1 MYYRQGTAP
10 QLSPVGRLSWCSAR
24 DRPSNRLCGHTEAA
38 FKPCRSFQALRIR
51 TRKVEVPEKKPGPV
65 AEPVFEVEASA
76 VKGSGT
82 GLTPPPAALAAPW
95 VVREEVTLDKPI
107 AGSSAS
113 AAGVPDTQQLRRRE
127 KPAVTGSNSAEQ
139 TPQHSAASQSTQQNA
154 QLPAASGCRRP
165 QTAQKSSRRTSV
177 EPHAEEPASPT
188 TQPRQK
194 LAALKLPATGHRD
207 IDLASHLTVAESGNP
222 AKPTSQPAAVHRQ
235 EPQAPATSAYRLP
248 PAIQI
253 ERFLPRQASRGYTD
267 SEAGTPLS
275 TDSTAA
281 LESESSTGTTV
292 VNQPHRATV
301 SLSLTASIEDY
312 SKKANPANWGP
323 PIFRKSQF
331 VRVQP
336 GT

>member
-1 MYYRQGTAP
+1 M
-10 QLSPVGRLSWCSAR
+10 
-24 DRPSNRLCGHTEAA
+24 
-38 FKPCRSFQALRIR
+38 
-51 TRKVEVPEKKPGPV
+51 PEEKPV
-65 AEPVFEVEASA
+65 AVADPVFQVEASA
-76 VKGSGT
+76 VRESAT

-95 VVREEVTLDKPI
+95 VVREEGTVDKPS

-113 AAGVPDTQQLRRRE
+113 AAGAPDTQQLRRRE
-127 KPAVTGSNSAEQ
+127 KPAVTASNSAEQ
-139 TPQHSAASQSTQQNA
+139 TPQHSATSHSTQQSA
-154 QLPAASGCRRP
+154 KLPAASSCRKS
-165 QTAQKSSRRTSV
+165 QAAQKSSFRTSV
-177 EPHAEEPASPT
+177 EPHAAEPASPT
-188 TQPRQK
+188 TQPRQE
-194 LAALKLPATGHRD
+194 LAALELLAAGHRD
-207 IDLASHLTVAESGNP
+207 TDLAPHLTAAESSNP
-222 AKPTSQPAAVHRQ
+222 AKPISHPAAVHRQ
-235 EPQAPATSAYRLP
+235 QPQPPATSAYRLP

-275 TDSTAA
+275 TNGTAA

-292 VNQPHRATV
+292 DNQPHRANV

-323 PIFRKSQF
+323 PVFRKSQF

>member
-1 MYYRQGTAP
+1 M
-10 QLSPVGRLSWCSAR
+10 
-24 DRPSNRLCGHTEAA
+24 
-38 FKPCRSFQALRIR
+38 
-51 TRKVEVPEKKPGPV
+51 PEEKPGAV
-65 AEPVFEVEASA
+65 AVPVFQVEASA
-76 VKGSGT
+76 VRESGT

-95 VVREEVTLDKPI
+95 VVCEEVTFDKPN

-113 AAGVPDTQQLRRRE
+113 AADAPHTQQPRRRE
-127 KPAVTGSNSAEQ
+127 KPTVTVSNSAEQ
-139 TPQHSAASQSTQQNA
+139 TPQHSATTQSTQQNA
-154 QLPAASGCRRP
+154 RLPATSGCSKS
-165 QTAQKSSRRTSV
+165 QAAQKSSCRTSV
-177 EPHAEEPASPT
+177 ESYAEEPSSPT

-194 LAALKLPATGHRD
+194 LAALKLLTAGHRD
-207 IDLASHLTVAESGNP
+207 TDLAPHWTAAESSNP
-222 AKPTSQPAAVHRQ
+222 AKPVSQPAAVHRQ
-235 EPQAPATSAYRLP
+235 EPQAQTTSAYRLP

-275 TDSTAA
+275 TDGTAA

-292 VNQPHRATV
+292 VNQPHRANV

-323 PIFRKSQF
+323 PVFRKSQF